1 MSENKNIPIFTGV
14 LAKYL
19 LKKGLKLV
27 DIAPNKNAPRETV
40 FYFERTDKV
49 WEAIKEFKNQK
60 VEDWTW
66 KTIYQFIQ
74 AN

>member
-1 MSENKNIPIFTGV
+1 MSENKNIPIFTGA
-14 LAKYL
+14 LARFL
-19 LKKGLKLV
+19 LKKDLKLV

-60 VEDWTW
+60 VEE
-66 KTIYQFIQ
+66 
-74 AN
+74 

>member
-1 MSENKNIPIFTGV
+1 MSENKNIPIFTGA
-14 LAKYL
+14 LARFL

-60 VEDWTW
+60 VEE
-66 KTIYQFIQ
+66 
-74 AN
+74 

>member
-1 MSENKNIPIFTGV
+1 MSNSKNIPIFTGV
-14 LAKYL
+14 LAKFL

-60 VEDWTW
+60 VEE
-66 KTIYQFIQ
+66 
-74 AN
+74 

>member
-1 MSENKNIPIFTGV
+1 MSENKNIPIFTST
-14 LAKYL
+14 LAKFL

-60 VEDWTW
+60 VED
-66 KTIYQFIQ
+66 
-74 AN
+74 

>member
-1 MSENKNIPIFTGV
+1 MSENKNIPIFTGT
-14 LAKYL
+14 LAKFL

-60 VEDWTW
+60 VED
-66 KTIYQFIQ
+66 
-74 AN
+74 